1 MAKSR
6 VPAAQSLAGRV
17 SKIGAE
23 YLLPEA
29 LELCERLEDKKAADL
44 SDDEIMLLAITAAQ
58 AALAKYV
65 EPGDGSCDRTLDTI
79 LGILDHGEV
88 VQATINKLHRML
100 PSSSRSGKQVQWAE
114 A

>member
-1 MAKSR
+1 M
-6 VPAAQSLAGRV
+6 
-17 SKIGAE
+17 
-23 YLLPEA
+23 
-29 LELCERLEDKKAADL
+29 
-44 SDDEIMLLAITAAQ
+44 LAITAAQ

-100 PSSSRSGKQVQWAE
+100 TTRRGLVERRQMS
-114 A
+114 